1 MRFTTLRPPQGTE
14 HAVPVALE
22 YGIAN
27 RLALLVEPVLVTL
40 IRPEAPPNAT
50 GLGDLELTLQ
60 VLARGEGRLMPALAL
75 AAEEKL
81 PTATNRQIGTGR
93 ADFTPYLI
101 ASKHIGRNEV
111 HANVGYSFMGKPAG
125 LSVQN
130 TINLALAIERQ
141 MTPRLGVVAEVLST
155 SAAAGADGG
164 ESSVNAPEIAGRTG
178 GDGRHSLQTRTACLV
193 LDRRHVRQHT
203 GRAAS
208 TRHHTGIALTPA
220 DERHTTQVRRALLT
234 EVVQQVPF
242 ASLRKGSPH
251 THGAIRVHPGNP
263 HSVLGPG
270 ETVPTR
276 DHKLSIVCLGHRSPY
291 RRKTIRVIRGIRDSW
306 LGYRGPSSS
315 AARGLRDPF
324 PFRFRST
331 RSC

>member
-1 MRFTTLRPPQGTE
+1 MPFTTLRLLTTLVLLLGGMSVRGLVAQQPLETETARLPRRGGLLVSGTYEFQASPQGTE

-27 RLALLVEPVLVTL
+27 RLALLVEPVLVTM

-50 GLGDLELTLQ
+50 GVGDLEVTLQ
-60 VLARGEGRLMPALAL
+60 YLARGEGRLMPALAL

-164 ESSVNAPEIAGRTG
+164 ESSVNAPEIAG
-178 GDGRHSLQTRTACLV
+178 A
-193 LDRRHVRQHT
+193 
-203 GRAAS
+203 
-208 TRHHTGIALTPA
+208 
-220 DERHTTQVRRALLT
+220 EQVAMVGMR
-234 EVVQQVPF
+234 
-242 ASLRKGSPH
+242 
-251 THGAIRVHPGNP
+251 
-263 HSVLGPG
+263 
-270 ETVPTR
+270 
-276 DHKLSIVCLGHRSPY
+276 Y
-291 RRKTIRVIRGIRDSW
+291 RR
-306 LGYRGPSSS
+306 GPNIWYSI
-315 AARGLRDPF
+315 GVTYDN
-324 PFRFRST
+324 T
-331 RSC
+331 